1 LILNFF
7 RPGTD
12 DLNVMSQM
20 SVKNLADH
28 LQRALNPRSVVAVST
43 TCDAAR
49 LGRWLVIF
57 CAVVVAAT
65 GWYVDINKTDR
76 FAHWNVVVVGAM
88 LLLAGATRRLPWHRM
103 HRRWVLLYPLA
114 AFTLLAAVGVMAP
127 AAGPGYLSMFTLW
140 FLYIGVTQNAGTSWL
155 VAPFGALAWIVI
167 SWPIDEQRVVRLCLA
182 LLVWGVL
189 GDVLAMRARQVDE
202 RTHDLSQQADTD
214 ALTGLA
220 NRRALQRELDSM
232 TVGDVVVVLDI
243 DHFKRVN
250 DTRGHDGGDR
260 VLVDLAGALTSVV
273 RVGDVVARFGGE
285 EFVLLLR
292 HPVRTSASGQSGLV
306 AQVHGAA
313 PVMERLRAS
322 WSALYPD
329 ITWSAGVCSHLV
341 GSSPSHTL
349 SLADAALYEAKRT
362 GRDRVVL
369 HERCVPASEP
379 VYAI

>member
-1 LILNFF
+1 LILNFS

-12 DLNVMSQM
+12 DLSVMSLM
-20 SVKNLADH
+20 SVKNLADR
-28 LQRALNPRSVVAVST
+28 LQRALNLRSVVAVST
-43 TCDAAR
+43 TPDAAR
-49 LGRWLVIF
+49 LGRWLVLF
-57 CAVVVAAT
+57 GAVVIAAT

-76 FAHWNVVVVGAM
+76 FAHWNVGVVGAM

-140 FLYIGVTQNAGTSWL
+140 FLYIGVTQKAGTSWL

-167 SWPIDEQRVVRLCLA
+167 SWPIDEQRVVRLCLV

-202 RTHDLSQQADTD
+202 RTHDLSQQAETD

-220 NRRALQRELDSM
+220 NRRALQRELDAM
-232 TVGDVVVVLDI
+232 TAGDIVVVLDI

-260 VLVDLAGALTSVV
+260 VLVDLAGALSSVI
-273 RVGDVVARFGGE
+273 RAGDVVARLGGE

-292 HPVRTSASGQSGLV
+292 HPVRTSASGQSAPV
-306 AQVHGAA
+306 AQRCAEAVL
-313 PVMERLRAS
+313 ERLRVT

-329 ITWSAGVCSHLV
+329 ITWSAGVCGHLA
-341 GSSPSHTL
+341 GTSPTQTL
-349 SLADAALYEAKRT
+349 SHADAALYEAKRA
-362 GRDRVVL
+362 GRDRVVV
-369 HERCVPASEP
+369 HEPRVPTSEP